1 MDDNQRL
8 NRIFEAIS
16 YGVMYICWCITQLA
30 HLSNT
35 GHAPLALI
43 RFIYSKRGE

>member
-8 NRIFEAIS
+8 NRIFETIA

-30 HLSNT
+30 HLSHT
-35 GHAPLALI
+35 GHALLALI
-43 RFIYSKRGE
+43 RFF